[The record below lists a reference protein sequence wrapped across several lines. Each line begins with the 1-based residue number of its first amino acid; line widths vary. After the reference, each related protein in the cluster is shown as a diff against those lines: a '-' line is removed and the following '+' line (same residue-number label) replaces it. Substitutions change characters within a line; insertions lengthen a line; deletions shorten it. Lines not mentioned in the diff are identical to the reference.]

1 MSISLIAILYTLLLF
16 AGFCAGFEIAFSM
29 GLFGLFGFAHVM
41 GIGPALNLVAIDIYN
56 TFVNYGLTVI
66 PLFLLMGAIGANA
79 GIAKRLYDCSYKF
92 LGHIPGGLAISTIV
106 GAVLFKAVCGSTTA
120 TAATFAAIAIPEMER
135 YKYGKSFSTGTVA
148 TVGTLGVLLPP
159 SVALIIYGIISDQ
172 SIAKLFLAGIL
183 PGLLVAASFALTIF
197 VWCKIDPSAGPKG
210 ERSTWRE
217 RFRTIPSILPI
228 AIVFLL
234 VVGGIIMGYFTPTEA
249 GSVGTF
255 AIIVYS
261 LAVKDINFRGIINA
275 VLDSI
280 GVACMILLLIAGATI
295 FGHFFAA
302 TNIPF
307 VLADWLMSLPFS
319 KEVIMLMIM
328 LIYLIGG
335 TIIEDLAFVILC
347 TPIFIPVVTKLGYD
361 LTWFGI
367 MVMVILMIG
376 IVIPPIAMNIFVVSS
391 ISKIPQNIIYKG
403 IYPYLAGMVVC
414 LIVLLFFPQITLWL
428 PNLFMK

>member
-1 MSISLIAILYTLLLF
+1 MSVSVVALLYTLLLF
-16 AGFCAGFEIAFSM
+16 VGFCTGFEIAFSM
-29 GLFGLFGFAHVM
+29 GLFGFLGFAHVM
-41 GIGPALNLVAIDIYN
+41 GVAPALNLVAIDIYN
-56 TFVNYGLTVI
+56 NFVNYGLTVI
-66 PLFLLMGAIGANA
+66 PLFLLMGTIGANA

-120 TAATFAAIAIPEMER
+120 TAATFAAIAIPEMDR
-135 YKYGKSFSTGTVA
+135 YKYGKSLSAGTVA

-159 SVALIIYGIISDQ
+159 SVALIIYGIISQQ

-183 PGLLVAASFALTIF
+183 PGLLLAASFVVSIF
-197 VWCKIDPSAGPKG
+197 VWCRIDPSAGPKG

-217 RFRTIPSILPI
+217 RFRAVPSILPI
-228 AIVFLL
+228 AVVFLL

-249 GSVGTF
+249 ASVGTF
-255 AIIVYS
+255 IIIVYS
-261 LAVKDINFRGIINA
+261 FAVKDINFKGIIKA

-280 GVACMILLLIAGATI
+280 GAACMILLLVAGATI

-307 VLADWLMSLPFS
+307 ALADWLMSLPLP

-335 TIIEDLAFVILC
+335 TVIEDLAFVILC
-347 TPIFIPVVTKLGYD
+347 TPIFIPVVTKMGYD
-361 LTWFGI
+361 LVWFGI

-391 ISKIPQNIIYKG
+391 ISKIPQNVIYKG
-403 IYPYLAGMVVC
+403 VYPYIAGMVIC
-414 LIVLLFFPQITLWL
+414 LVILLFFPQISLWL
-428 PNLFMK
+428 PNLLMK